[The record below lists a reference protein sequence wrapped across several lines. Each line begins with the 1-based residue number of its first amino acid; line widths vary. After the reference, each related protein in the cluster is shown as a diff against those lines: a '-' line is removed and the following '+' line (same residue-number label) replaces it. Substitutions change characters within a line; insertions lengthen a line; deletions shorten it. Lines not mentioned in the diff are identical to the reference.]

1 MGDEELSASMDEDPR
16 EPGRMEM
23 HVRRFGGGSSE
34 NPRSSACHAC
44 SFGDTGARWLLPPFG
59 VVGMVLSVEDERT
72 LGDVFILRNTGVEG
86 LTDDEDAL
94 FVVVVDLDNP
104 VAFVGVAGRRAGL
117 EPVLDE
123 GEGVRPLLR
132 ELVLRGDDEAIDGDV
147 ALVGVIVMLWFLR
160 GVPLCISLGF
170 DLRNCGTEHT
180 SF

>member
-1 MGDEELSASMDEDPR
+1 MGDEELSKCMAEDPR
-16 EPGRMEM
+16 EPFRLEM

-44 SFGDTGARWLLPPFG
+44 SFGDTGARRFLTPVG
-59 VVGMVLSVEDERT
+59 VGMVLSVEDERT

-86 LTDDEDAL
+86 LVDDEDAL

-104 VAFVGVAGRRAGL
+104 AFVGVAGRRTGL
-117 EPVLDE
+117 GPVLDE

-147 ALVGVIVMLWFLR
+147 ALVGVIAMLWLLR

-170 DLRNCGTEHT
+170 DLRDCIRSEHT